1 MSVSDPIADLLTRV
15 RNAIMVHR
23 ASVMAPYS
31 KLKNN
36 VLDVLKREG
45 YIKNFEVVEDGN
57 KKNIIVYLKY
67 ADNGSPVISELHR
80 ISKPGC
86 RIYSSVDD
94 IKPVLNGIGVSIVTT
109 AQGVLSDRE
118 CREKKVGGE
127 VLCEVW

>member
-1 MSVSDPIADLLTRV
+1 MSISDPIADLLTRM

-31 KLKNN
+31 LAQEQS
-36 VLDVLKREG
+36 LEVLKREG

-57 KKNIIVYLKY
+57 KKNILVYLKY

-86 RIYSSVDD
+86 RIYSKLMK
-94 IKPVLNGIGVSIVTT
+94 IKPIFNGIGVSIVTT
-109 AQGVLSDRE
+109 SSRCFERSRVS
-118 CREKKVGGE
+118 REKSWWRSP
-127 VLCEVW
+127 L

>member
-1 MSVSDPIADLLTRV
+1 MSISDPIADLLTRV

-36 VLDVLKREG
+36 VLEVLKREG
-45 YIKNFEVVEDGN
+45 YIKNFEVVEEGN

-86 RIYSSVDD
+86 RIYSNVDE
-94 IKPVLNGIGVSIVTT
+94 IKPILNGIGVSIVTT
-109 AQGVLSDRE
+109 PQGVLSDRE

>member
-1 MSVSDPIADLLTRV
+1 MSISDPIADLLTRI

-31 KLKNN
+31 KLKSN

-45 YIKNFEVVEDGN
+45 YIKNFEVVQEGS

-67 ADNGSPVISELHR
+67 ADNGAPVISELHR

-86 RIYSSVDD
+86 RIYNKADQ
-94 IKPVLNGIGVSIVTT
+94 IKPILNGIGVSIITT
-109 AQGVLSDRE
+109 AQGLLSDRE
-118 CREKKVGGE
+118 CREKKIGGE